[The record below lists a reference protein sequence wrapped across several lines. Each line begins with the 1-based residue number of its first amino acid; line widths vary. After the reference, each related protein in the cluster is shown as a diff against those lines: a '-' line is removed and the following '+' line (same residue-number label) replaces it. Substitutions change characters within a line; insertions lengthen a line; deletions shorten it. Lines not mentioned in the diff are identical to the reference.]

1 MLNRFKSLR
10 IVRYLSKSFIKKI
23 MTVTMAGLFICFIL
37 NLVISNQGLSYLKNK
52 STFEIEAKSV
62 ENTQALLT
70 SHLLSH
76 SKYLNYQ
83 IKHVVSTI
91 DGETLFKDNKT
102 YESKFS
108 SLFKRIEEIEFSDNG
123 FAFLSRADGSIL
135 AMKDKGLKTLSLKSS
150 FRDSSNPSLNRIK
163 LDGKEDFLIQ
173 SFQVQNDNYWIITKK
188 LDRISFKDSM
198 GNAIS
203 EIWVLGFIV
212 PEADFSLPYELMKN
226 SIVDNANDIL
236 LKQAAMMLVLF
247 AVITTLLFFLYERMT
262 LNLKALIEATMRIKK
277 RRFDVQIEIESEDEF
292 GILAESFN
300 DMTSEIKA
308 TVQQLMAQNDLLKD
322 EMGMKDRMDEQI
334 SFMKQYDTLT
344 ALPNKQTLYKKI
356 DEYIKRS
363 STDQHIG
370 ALIIVGI
377 DNFKK
382 VNEAYG
388 MECGDALLKE
398 VAERLRNAANADAIA
413 RITGDEFGLIFYGL
427 KMLDDLIP
435 KLDYLRFILNKPFE
449 VSDKAIYLTASYGIS
464 TFPGDATSSKEILKN
479 ASTALVIAKE
489 NKSDH
494 YRFYDSNI
502 EQNIKDK
509 VEMMNALRKSIEQKE
524 LSLVYQPIV
533 DASSG
538 QLISIEALIR
548 WHNPQLGYIPP
559 SIFIPIAE
567 EIHFINQIERFV
579 VEQTMKDIHRLRD
592 KEMSHIYVSINLS
605 AIDLDSDE
613 FMDYLENQFR
623 LNQIA
628 YGSVQLEIT
637 EGVLIDHYESVV
649 TRLNKLR
656 KAGIHIA
663 LDDFGTGYSSLKYIK
678 RLPIDC
684 LKIDRSFVKDYPVY
698 DDGGIAKIIINLSKT
713 FNLKVIAEGVETKEQ
728 AEFLLE
734 NGCPYQQGY
743 LYGKGV
749 ALDQVIKMYQLGEF
763 QSHKA

>member
-1 MLNRFKSLR
+1 MYNWLKSLK
-10 IVRYLSKSFIKKI
+10 IVKYLSKSFIKKI
-23 MTVTMAGLFICFIL
+23 MTVTMAGLLLCFIL

-91 DGETLFKDNKT
+91 DDEDLSQNKENYT
-102 YESKFS
+102 SSFS
-108 SLFKRIEEIEFSDNG
+108 SLFKRVEEIDFSKNG
-123 FAFLSRADGSIL
+123 FAFLSRDNGSIL
-135 AMKDKGLKTLSLKSS
+135 AMSDQGLKVLKIKNSFGDSAISSVSQIKLTIQEDPSIQYFQVGNEKYWLISKKLKDVSLK
-150 FRDSSNPSLNRIK
+150 DP
-163 LDGKEDFLIQ
+163 
-173 SFQVQNDNYWIITKK
+173 V
-188 LDRISFKDSM
+188 
-198 GNAIS
+198 GNKIN
-203 EIWVLGFIV
+203 EKWVLGFIV
-212 PEADFSLPYELMKN
+212 PEGDFSLPYEMMKT
-226 SIVDNANDIL
+226 SIVNNANDIL
-236 LKQAAMMLVLF
+236 LKQAATMLVLF
-247 AVITTLLFFLYERMT
+247 ALITTLLFFLYDKMT
-262 LNLKALIEATMRIKK
+262 HNLKALIEATMRIKK
-277 RRFDVQIEIESEDEF
+277 RKFDVLIEMDSDDEF

-308 TVQQLMAQNDLLKD
+308 TVQQLIAQNEILKD
-322 EMGMKDRMDEQI
+322 EMGLKDRMDEQI

-356 DEYIKRS
+356 DEYIRRS
-363 STDQHIG
+363 TADQHIG
-370 ALIIVGI
+370 ALIIIGI

-388 MECGDALLKE
+388 MESGDALLKE
-398 VAERLRNAANADAIA
+398 VAERLRSDANADAIS

-427 KMLDDLIP
+427 KVLDDLIP

-449 VSDKAIYLTASYGIS
+449 VMDKTIYLTASYGIS
-464 TFPGDATSSKEILKN
+464 TFPGDAISSKEILKN

-509 VEMMNALRKSIEQKE
+509 VEMMNALRKSIDERE

-533 DASSG
+533 DAKSG
-538 QLISIEALIR
+538 QLTSIEALLR
-548 WHNPQLGYIPP
+548 WHNPNLGYIPP

-579 VEQTMKDIHRLRD
+579 IEQTMKDIHCLKE
-592 KEMSHIYVSINLS
+592 KEMAHIYVSINLS

-613 FMDYLENQFR
+613 FMDYLENQFK
-623 LNQIA
+623 LNEISL
-628 YGSVQLEIT
+628 GSIQLEIT
-637 EGVLIDHYESVV
+637 EGVLIDRYESVV
-649 TRLNKLR
+649 ARLNKLR

-698 DDGGIAKIIINLSKT
+698 DDGGIAKIIINLAKT
-713 FNLKVIAEGVETKEQ
+713 FDLKVIAEGVETKEQ
-728 AEFLLE
+728 AEFLLD
-734 NGCPYQQGY
+734 NDCPYQQGY

-749 ALDQVIKMYQLGEF
+749 PLDQLIKMYQLGDF
-763 QSHKA
+763 KSH